1 MRYIEFNLIEEYK
14 KFITEHSKQNE
25 DCFRKKVL
33 LPELKKCIKERKI
46 LKINVGTQPIS
57 YLFLDKIF
65 ADLMR
70 KDKIWYGILLIHFNF
85 EGDEKIIQDILEMLA
100 KTEQE
105 LEFAE
110 MEKLTLK
117 ERLFG
122 LLPTTLQYLIKDFK
136 KYLKARKEGR
146 KMIVPP
152 EIASY
157 RMEQC
162 NKCEHLNPSILGKRC
177 KICGCFLKL
186 KTPLSFEECIDVNNV
201 RWGEWREDE
210 NKETI

>member
-1 MRYIEFNLIEEYK
+1 MEYIEYEFKNINEEFEK
-14 KFITEHSKQNE
+14 NVDKSRVINQH
-25 DCFRKKVL
+25 RKKIVKA
-33 LPELKKCIKERKI
+33 LKKCEKDGNI
-46 LKINVGTQPIS
+46 LKIDFNNAKNIFDTYS
-57 YLFLDKIF
+57 HLDLLFSN
-65 ADLMR
+65 LMR
-70 KDKIWYGILLIHFNF
+70 KNKLKYGMLLTYLSF
-85 EGDEKIIQDILEMLA
+85 EGDETLLHNIFDILA

-146 KMIVPP
+146 QMIVPP

-162 NKCEHLNPSILGKRC
+162 NQCEHLNPSILGKRC
-177 KICGCFLKL
+177 KICGCFLRW
-186 KTPLSFEECIDVNNV
+186 KTPLSFEECVDVNNV

-210 NKETI
+210 